1 MKLTKEHIQYI
12 DDYLR
17 QSGVVY
23 WEGRLELLDH
33 IATGIE
39 EKITKEALNFDE
51 ALKEVTISFGNDI
64 KQGYVLNKDNTK
76 WVKSTKYATGE
87 GFKKLQREKQ
97 RQIGKKHF
105 KAYWKQVLNLFQS
118 VQFYIEFLL
127 MIVSVVTIS
136 KYSEKWA
143 ITVGFIYLFYPIVI
157 ILYKSIKGEIP
168 KKSLHIN
175 MSMTAVFLWINLF
188 SLIPNVYKSFYDEK
202 IDFQVF
208 ACMLILLFPFLKASF
223 VRYNKVC
230 KEFKKYYDLI
240 V

>member
-1 MKLTKEHIQYI
+1 MKLTKEQIQYI

-23 WEGRLELLDH
+23 WDVRLELLDH

-39 EKITKEALNFDE
+39 EKITKETLNFDE
-51 ALKEVTISFGNDI
+51 ALKAVTVSFGNDI

-87 GFKKLQREKQ
+87 GFKKLQRQKQ
-97 RQIGKKHF
+97 RQIGRKHF
-105 KAYWKQVLNLFQS
+105 KAYVKQVINLCTS
-118 VQFYIEFLL
+118 IQFYIELLL
-127 MIVSVVTIS
+127 MIASIVTIS

-143 ITVGFIYLFYPIVI
+143 LTIGFIYVFYPFVN

-168 KKSLHIN
+168 KKSLHIS
-175 MSMTAVFLWINLF
+175 MSMTSVFLWINLF
-188 SLIPNVYKSFYDEK
+188 GLVPNVYTSFYNEK
-202 IDFQVF
+202 MEFQAF
-208 ACMLILLFPFLKASF
+208 ALMLILLSPFIKASF
-223 VRYNKVC
+223 IRYNKVC